1 MNKRVKGKNYPVVEC
16 FEARIGSED
25 IIELILGIILMFVGF
40 VSPVIFY
47 LNQLNNMG
55 NINPPSGLVQ
65 IFISML
71 VAFSIFGIMGLV
83 FFINF
88 LKPVFMI
95 LTINKRGKE
104 KKAVVC
110 EYLDDDSSI
119 DDFPTQIVKL
129 LIEDKE
135 NPIYVYYQLGT
146 TERPY
151 PKNAKIKIKMYRHI
165 FRIIN
170 DK

>member
-1 MNKRVKGKNYPVVEC
+1 
-16 FEARIGSED
+16 
-25 IIELILGIILMFVGF
+25 
-40 VSPVIFY
+40 
-47 LNQLNNMG
+47 
-55 NINPPSGLVQ
+55 
-65 IFISML
+65 ML

-83 FFINF
+83 FFVNF

-95 LTINKRGKE
+95 YTINKKGKE

-110 EYLDDDSSI
+110 EYLDDDESI

-151 PKNAKIKIKMYRHI
+151 PKNAKIKIKMYRHM
-165 FRIIN
+165 FRIIK